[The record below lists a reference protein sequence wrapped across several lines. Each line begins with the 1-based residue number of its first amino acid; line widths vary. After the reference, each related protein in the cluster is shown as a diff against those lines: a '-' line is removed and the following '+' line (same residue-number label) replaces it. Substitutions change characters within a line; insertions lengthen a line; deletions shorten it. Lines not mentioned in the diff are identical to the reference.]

1 MAGRFF
7 GNIVLYIILALGYVE
22 AWIGLMQWIGIQPSL
37 HAGYAFTGTFYNPGP
52 YACFLAVVV
61 PLAVFMMREAEG
73 RVIRYAATGM
83 VLLGAVLIP
92 ATLSRTA
99 LLAAVVGSAV
109 AMSDCIRKYL
119 WKFNRTR
126 MLAAIGLTV
135 VLAVGL
141 YAVKKD
147 SADGRLLIW
156 KVAAEA
162 AGEIP
167 LTGVGWDNVAGA
179 YGEAQE
185 RYFAAGK
192 GSEQEMMVADA
203 PEYVFNEYLQV
214 VISFG
219 PLAGVLLVVILT
231 GGFLMAMRRGGYGY
245 AGSVAAIAIVMSASY
260 PLQFPLFAV
269 TICLVLTGCYFFSR
283 SVWLRM
289 AGCGVIAGCG
299 AMFLANS
306 HRDDVGAKFSVGHA
320 LHRQHRYH
328 QSNEML
334 LDLMAKSSD
343 PMILNI
349 IGKNYQA
356 LGMSDSAEYYL
367 RKSANRCPNRL
378 YPNYLLMLLYSD
390 SMSYDRN
397 KMIKEAEIL
406 TTKKEKIASP
416 AVEEMQQKAREI
428 LSNETSNSRMK

>member
-1 MAGRFF
+1 M
-7 GNIVLYIILALGYVE
+7 YIILALGYVE
-22 AWIGLMQWIGIQPSL
+22 AGIGILQWMGVMHS
-37 HAGYAFTGTFYNPGP
+37 HHRGYVFTGTFYNPGP

-73 RVIRYAATGM
+73 RVIRYAATGI

-99 LLAAVVGSAV
+99 LLAVVVGSAV
-109 AMSDCIRKYL
+109 AMSDCIREYL
-119 WKFNRTR
+119 RKFNLIWA
-126 MLAAIGLTV
+126 LAAVGLAV
-135 VLAVGL
+135 VLVVGL

-162 AGEIP
+162 VGEVP

-185 RYFAAGK
+185 RYFAAGN

-214 VISFG
+214 MLSFG
-219 PLAGVLLVVILT
+219 PLAGVVLVVLLA
-231 GGFLMAMRRGGYGY
+231 GGFLTALRGRAYGY
-245 AGSVAAIAIVMSASY
+245 AGSVAAVAIVMFASY
-260 PLQFPLFAV
+260 PLQFPFFTAI
-269 TICLVLTGCYFFSR
+269 ICLILAGCCLQSP
-283 SVWLRM
+283 SKWLRM
-289 AGCGVIAGCG
+289 AGCSVVVVCG
-299 AMFLANS
+299 AMFLTNS
-306 HRDDVGAKFSVGHA
+306 HREDVGARFSVGHA
-320 LHRQHRYH
+320 QHRQQCYR
-328 QSNEML
+328 QSNDML
-334 LDLMAKSSD
+334 LDLLSKSSD

-356 LGMSDSAEYYL
+356 LGMPDSAEYYF
-367 RKSANRCPNRL
+367 RKSVNRCPNRL
-378 YPNYLLMLLYSD
+378 YPHYLLMLLYSD
-390 SMSYDRN
+390 SINRDRN

-406 TTKKEKIASP
+406 ITKKEKIASP

-428 LSNETSNSRMK
+428 LSNETSDSCMK